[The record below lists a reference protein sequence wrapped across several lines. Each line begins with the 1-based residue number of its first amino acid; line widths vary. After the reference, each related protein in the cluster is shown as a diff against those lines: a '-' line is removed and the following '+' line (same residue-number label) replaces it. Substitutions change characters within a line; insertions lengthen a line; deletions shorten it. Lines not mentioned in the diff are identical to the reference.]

1 MRDVGLGDKVY
12 SPDLQTFELEGPSGV
27 FGTLASILVGPI
39 RLLLR
44 VMHNIM
50 ILPANLLASYADGL
64 FVVGALMLGAGVF
77 DFIVYHKWPLLVS
90 QIPVMI
96 LAIKLKAGASKAV
109 ASSLEKTEVEID
121 VEQVEELCNSITDEL
136 DAIVGKESDSNEH

>member
-27 FGTLASILVGPI
+27 FGTLASVLVGPI
-39 RLLLR
+39 RLLMR

-64 FVVGALMLGAGVF
+64 FIVGALMLGAGVF
-77 DFIVYHKWPLLVS
+77 DLLVYGKWPLLVS

-96 LAIKLKAGASKAV
+96 LAVKLKAGASKAV
-109 ASSLEKTEVEID
+109 KSSTEKTEVEID
-121 VEQVEELCNSITDEL
+121 VEKVEELCNSITAEL
-136 DAIVGKESDSNEH
+136 DSIIGKEREENE